1 MKIKKSLL
9 LASLIPLVGLQ
20 VTAQAAPLVSIGD
33 SVDVFFNGSSSLQ
46 WESNIFNDEE
56 NQVDDLKFSVSPGF
70 EVNVGRGLSNLDL
83 SIITRYEIV
92 RFNEVSDL
100 DNQLFHIKA
109 VSSYAG
115 SRWNVNGLVSYD
127 ESQSNGPDGNDN
139 QKGQLSSSE
148 SINANVNGD
157 YTLSPKFSVG
167 AGVNYTNRI
176 YDDDDQADRD
186 SFTIPLDV
194 FYELTPKVDLSIGYT
209 YTTSEVS
216 GTKSGTAEQSSYD
229 KDQHFL
235 NVGARGDLLPKLT
248 GGFKIGYNTMD
259 SDDPSTRDGGVA
271 GANSDRDSSSSL
283 GVDANFTYL
292 ATAKVTTSLTLNR
305 DFDIAGQGESTEAS
319 RANLSASYSINT
331 RYSATANFGYTLRE
345 YVDTGREDNNYR
357 TGLSLSYVP
366 NEYWRFSTG
375 YNYTENNS
383 SESGQSY
390 KAHTV
395 DVSASLR
402 Y

>member
-46 WESNIFNDEE
+46 WQSNVFSDEKGA
-56 NQVDDLKFSVSPGF
+56 VDDYKYTVSPGF
-70 EVNVGRGLSNLDL
+70 EVNVGRGLSNVDL

-92 RFNEVSDL
+92 RFDEVTDL
-100 DNQLFHIKA
+100 DNDLFHIKA
-109 VSSYAG
+109 VGSYAG
-115 SRWNVNGLVSYD
+115 SRLTVNGLVSYD

-139 QKGQLSSSE
+139 QKGKLSSSE
-148 SINANVNGD
+148 TTAANVNGE

-167 AGVNYTNRI
+167 AGVNYRQLG
-176 YDDDDQADRD
+176 YKESSSADRD

-209 YTTSEVS
+209 YTTSEVL

-259 SDDPSTRDGGVA
+259 SDDPSTRDGNGVEA
-271 GANSDRDSSSSL
+271 KSDRDSDSSL

-345 YVDTGREDNNYR
+345 YVDTGREDDNYR
-357 TGLSLSYVP
+357 TGVSLSYVP
-366 NEYWRFSTG
+366 KEYWRFSTG
-375 YNYTENNS
+375 YNYNENNS